1 MSRKQKLP
9 FLALYYDKLLLALSI
24 VLFVA
29 AVVALQSG
37 SADARESAAALK
49 RRIGSF
55 QPKNPVLDKIPPSE
69 FDVAL
74 TEAVDPFVLGT
85 NSPLLVA
92 AERVA
97 CVNVKCA
104 MPIPMSDDTCR
115 YCGAEQPS
123 ENVGDD
129 WDTDGDGIPDL
140 WEKKFSLNPLDA
152 LDAALDADG
161 DGFTNLEEFQQG
173 TDPRDPKSHPAR
185 FRFLRVAEIEA
196 TPFPYLLRGKSK
208 QPDGSYKF
216 QINDSTG
223 KSIYMRKGDQLPG
236 TDFTLA
242 EFETRR
248 ELVTRKGFK
257 PTEQDV
263 FYLTFRR
270 GEDFVELKENG
281 PAQSSAFEVTF
292 ICTKDRTGASWHVK
306 RLESFEM
313 DGERFTLTSVNAAKS
328 SAVLKREKTG
338 EEVQVSAK

>member
-9 FLALYYDKLLLALSI
+9 FFALYYDKLLLALSV
-24 VLFVA
+24 VLFAAAVA
-29 AVVALQSG
+29 ALRSG
-37 SADARESAAALK
+37 TSSAGESAEGLQ
-49 RRIGSF
+49 RRIRSF
-55 QPKNPVLDKIPPSE
+55 QPAHPGAERLSQSE
-69 FDVAL
+69 FDAAL
-74 TEAVDPFVLGT
+74 REATDPFVLGT

-97 CVNVKCA
+97 CIKCS

-129 WDTDGDGIPDL
+129 WDTDGDGIPDV
-140 WEKKFSLNPLDA
+140 WEKKVSLNPLDP
-152 LDAALDADG
+152 LDAALDADA

-185 FRFLRVAEIEA
+185 FRFLRVSEIEA

-216 QINDSTG
+216 QVNDASG
-223 KSIYMRKGDQLPG
+223 KSNYLRKGDKLPG
-236 TDFTLA
+236 TDFTLS
-242 EFETRR
+242 EYETRR
-248 ELVTRKGFK
+248 ELVARKGFK

-281 PAQSSAFEVTF
+281 PAQSSAFEVTL

-313 DGERFTLTSVNAAKS
+313 DGERFTLVSVNAAKS

-338 EEVQVSAK
+338 EEVQVPAK